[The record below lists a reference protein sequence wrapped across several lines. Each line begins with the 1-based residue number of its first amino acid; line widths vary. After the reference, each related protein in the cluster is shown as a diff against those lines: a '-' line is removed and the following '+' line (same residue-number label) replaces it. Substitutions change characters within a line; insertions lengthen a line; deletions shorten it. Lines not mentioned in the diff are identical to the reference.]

1 MSPDRQSG
9 FTLIELM
16 VAIAVV
22 AILLAIGLPSFQQS
36 LRSSRVVTSANEV
49 LASLS
54 LARTEAIRGLG
65 RAGVCPSADGTTCAA
80 NADWS
85 GGWIVWREDRVGG
98 ALVKSTVRYVQAKGK
113 MAISGP
119 ADADGISFN
128 TQGRTETGA
137 QQFGLKPDSTDTPV
151 RCVLVS
157 GTGQARIIQGV
168 CP

>member
-16 VAIAVV
+16 VAIAVIAV
-22 AILLAIGLPSFQQS
+22 MMGIALPSFQQS
-36 LRSSRVVTSANEV
+36 LRSNRVATSANEM

-80 NADWS
+80 NTDWS

-98 ALVKSTVRYVQAKGK
+98 GLVKSTVRYVQAKGK
-113 MAISGP
+113 MVISGP
-119 ADADGISFN
+119 GDTDGITFN
-128 TQGRTETGA
+128 TQGRAEAGARTLDLSPEGVETPA
-137 QQFGLKPDSTDTPV
+137 
-151 RCVLVS
+151 RCVLV
-157 GTGQARIIQGV
+157 GATGQTRITQGA
-168 CP
+168 CQ